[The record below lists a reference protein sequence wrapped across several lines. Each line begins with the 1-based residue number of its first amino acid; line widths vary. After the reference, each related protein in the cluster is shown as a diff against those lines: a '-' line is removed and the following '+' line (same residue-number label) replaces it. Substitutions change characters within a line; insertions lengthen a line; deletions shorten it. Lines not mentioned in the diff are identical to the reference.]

1 MHILRRTQAKQGRAR
16 LEPQKNDVIVLESY
30 WFLVGLTKRFQADA
44 NISEKYF
51 HTAVWKIA

>member
-1 MHILRRTQAKQGRAR
+1 MHILRRTQAKQGRAS

-30 WFLVGLTKRFQADA
+30 WFLVALTKLFQADA
-44 NISEKYF
+44 NKSEKYF